1 MLTVAVT
8 LEYATVAEES
18 CVTDWLLH
26 ADAVFEDEVNGL
38 AVVVVNNDTLFID
51 DTLEI
56 TVAVSDTIPDT
67 EFEG

>member
-1 MLTVAVT
+1 VLAVAVT
-8 LEYATVAEES
+8 LEYATVAEEP

-26 ADAVFEDEVNGL
+26 ADAVFEAEVNGL
-38 AVVVVNNDTLFID
+38 AVIVVNNDTLFID

-56 TVAVSDTIPDT
+56 TVAVSDTIPVT